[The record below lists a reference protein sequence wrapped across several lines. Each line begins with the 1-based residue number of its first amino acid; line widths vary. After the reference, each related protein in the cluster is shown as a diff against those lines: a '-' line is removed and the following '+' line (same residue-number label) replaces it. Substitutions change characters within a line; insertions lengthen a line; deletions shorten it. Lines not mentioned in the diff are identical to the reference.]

1 MFEEELNLRE
11 YWHVIRKRR
20 WVVITLTFII
30 AVSVTI
36 LTFRQTPIYQAASRI
51 LIEKESPNILSFKE
65 VLDLDTSNNDYYQ
78 TQYKILTSRT
88 LARKALERLELL
100 EKGAEPEE
108 ETSIFSPQALIDW
121 IQQRIGVQEPLVLS
135 AAEEET
141 QREERIITSFLNAI
155 TISPIRDSR
164 LVDVSAKSIN
174 RKNTAMFANTL
185 VDVYIEHNLDNK
197 LSTTRDAVTWLSKEL
212 ELTQQKLVESEAALH
227 AYKEQHEII
236 SIEDRQNIVM
246 QKLSELNTAV
256 NSSKIQRAALESE
269 YKKVQQYGVTE
280 LDSIP
285 AVMQNAFIQELR
297 AELSSLER
305 QLSELQEKFREKH
318 PSVEA
323 LRTQIVSIRK
333 RIHSEVARVIAG
345 LKSEYDIASQ
355 KELDLTTMLDAQKRD
370 ALDLNEKSIKYKEL
384 QREVDSNQRMYDTL
398 LQRAKETS
406 ISERLES
413 SNIQVVD
420 RAMVPVV
427 PIAPNKKR
435 NVMMGLLMGLAVG
448 VAMTFFFEYLDNT
461 MKSGDDIK
469 QYLDMP
475 YLGLVPKASEK
486 NSADQHTRQ
495 AADIIVALR
504 PKSGVAEA
512 YRSLRTNVT
521 FAMLNNPDLAFRQ
534 GSVFLVTSSNPA
546 EGKSCIAA
554 NLGIAMAQGGSKTL
568 IIDCDFRRPVMHK
581 IFDLQDAEAGFAD
594 MLTNVNVY
602 GRKKGIKTTTI
613 DNLHVIPCGKIPSN
627 PSELLSSALARML
640 IGTLAEKYDNIL
652 IDSPP
657 INTVTDPVILSRLVN
672 GVIFVVRAGDTK
684 RDVAQR
690 AADQLRGAEAPIA
703 GAVLNSVDLQKDN
716 YYYYSNYYHSNY
728 YDSRQQ
734 ENPKIKPAQNA
745 PASNMEMA
753 G

>member
-36 LTFRQTPIYQAASRI
+36 LTFRQTPVYQAASRI
-51 LIEKESPNILSFKE
+51 LIEKETPNILSFKE
-65 VLDLDTSNNDYYQ
+65 VLDIDTSHDDYYQ

-88 LARKALERLELL
+88 LARKALERLELMQ
-100 EKGAEPEE
+100 KGAEPEAE
-108 ETSIFSPQALIDW
+108 ASIFSPQALIDW
-121 IQQRIGVQEPLVLS
+121 IQQHIGVQEPLALS
-135 AAEEET
+135 ADEEEI
-141 QREERIITSFLNAI
+141 QREERIITNFLKAI

-164 LVDVSAKSIN
+164 LVDVSAKSIH

-185 VDVYIEHNLDNK
+185 VDVYIEQNLDNK
-197 LSTTRDAVTWLSKEL
+197 LSTTKDAVTWLSKEL

-227 AYKEQHEII
+227 AYKKKHEII

-256 NSSKIQRAALESE
+256 NSSKIERAALESE
-269 YKKVQQYGVTE
+269 YKKIQQYGVTK

-333 RIHSEVARVIAG
+333 RINSEVARVISG
-345 LKSEYDIASQ
+345 IKSEYDIARQ
-355 KELDLTTMLDAQKRD
+355 KELDLITMLEAQKID
-370 ALDLNEKSIKYKEL
+370 ALELNEKSIKYKEL
-384 QREVDSNQRMYDTL
+384 QREVDSNQRIYDTL
-398 LQRAKETS
+398 LQRAKEAS

-413 SNIQVVD
+413 SNIQIVD
-420 RAMVPVV
+420 RAVVPVV

-435 NVMMGLLMGLAVG
+435 NVIMGLLMGLAVG
-448 VAMTFFFEYLDNT
+448 VAMAFFFEYLDNT
-461 MKSGDDIK
+461 IKSGDDIK
-469 QYLDMP
+469 QYLDIP

-486 NSADQHTRQ
+486 NSTDHHTRQ

-504 PKSGVAEA
+504 PKSNVAEA

-521 FAMLNNPDLAFRQ
+521 FAMLNDPYLLPKQ

-546 EGKSCIAA
+546 EGKSCIVA

-594 MLTNVNVY
+594 MLTNVKVY
-602 GRKKGIKTTTI
+602 GRRKGIKTTNI
-613 DNLHVIPCGKIPSN
+613 DNLHVIPCGKVPSN

-652 IDSPP
+652 LDSPP

-672 GVIFVVRAGDTK
+672 GVIFVVRAGEIK
-684 RDVAQR
+684 RDVARR
-690 AADQLRGAEAPIA
+690 AADQLRSAEAPIV
-703 GAVLNSVDLQKDN
+703 GAVLNSVDFQKDS
-716 YYYYSNYYHSNY
+716 YYYYSYYYHSNY
-728 YDSRQQ
+728 YGSQQQ
-734 ENPKIKPAQNA
+734 EKA
-745 PASNMEMA
+745 PVKSLQIVSPSQREAA